1 VSDQQGRPA
10 WLRPQNNWFVRYI
23 YCNRMRSFL
32 VCALLCLVS
41 GVNAL
46 KFRRLIPLRVG
57 HLNLPKLPLSP
68 LFGSGLN
75 DDGGNLVPPTPPS
88 DTNTDGV
95 EDADDE
101 DNDSSGDVVMSPLSA
116 LGMGLLDKYNNLLE
130 THMMPT
136 KIVTSGVINGLGDI
150 LCQLL
155 DGALKDGK
163 EFDFRRLFIFS
174 LVGGFYFGPMIH
186 YWFEFLNNISPF
198 LPANGAIKAGVQ
210 LILDQTVG
218 AVAVIGTFFYFNEV
232 LQHLIPPSTKAPE
245 LSLVGSIIK
254 NGNYAFKNTLPE
266 TLLAN
271 WRYWPIVNFF
281 NFRYV
286 PIQYRLLV
294 SNVASVMWSIVLS
307 KIAMS

>member
-1 VSDQQGRPA
+1 MGS
-10 WLRPQNNWFVRYI
+10 
-23 YCNRMRSFL
+23 
-32 VCALLCLVS
+32 
-41 GVNAL
+41 
-46 KFRRLIPLRVG
+46 
-57 HLNLPKLPLSP
+57 LNLPQSPLSP
-68 LFGSGLN
+68 LFGSSLN

-88 DTNTDGV
+88 DADSDGV
-95 EDADDE
+95 DDADE
-101 DNDSSGDVVMSPLSA
+101 GNDGSDGNVAMSPLSA

-136 KIVTSGVINGLGDI
+136 KIVTSAMINGLGDMM
-150 LCQLL
+150 CQLL
-155 DGALKDGK
+155 NGALKDGK

-174 LVGGFYFGPMIH
+174 LVGGLYFGPVIH

-198 LPANGAIKAGVQ
+198 LPANKAVRAGVQ

-245 LSLVGSIIK
+245 LSLVNSIVK
-254 NGNYAFKNTLPE
+254 NGNSAVKNTLPE
-266 TLLAN
+266 TLFAN
-271 WRYWPIVNFF
+271 WRYWPVVNFF

-286 PIQYRLLV
+286 PIQYQLLV